1 MTAGDELYGLNLF
14 GEVVQP
20 KYSGPVAERFVVP
33 PFSVLDTRQGFWI
46 ERRRAWIAVG
56 IESEL
61 GRDPNAVPNGGN
73 RPPEQDGVY
82 MRHGQTA
89 QDARG
94 GRYGGRPRDPN
105 PRDYDFYRH
114 KEGKRSGD
122 NFAFRGGLGER
133 MEEKYGGSRGNVSGV
148 SIFDPVICELVYRWF
163 APAGGQVIDPFAGG
177 SVRGVVAG
185 LLGLGYWGCDL
196 SAAQVEAN
204 RRQWEHICPDADVRW
219 AVGDAVSLLDPG
231 PDEMPDVPDADLV
244 FSCPPYG
251 DLEVYSEDPRD
262 LSTMDY
268 PKFCDFYRRIIR
280 RACAYL
286 RPNRFACFV
295 VADYRDRSTGAYRG
309 FVGETVDAFRE
320 MGLSLYNEAILVNS
334 IGSLPVRITQQF
346 ERGRKLGKC
355 HQNVLVFVKGDWR
368 AATAAVKGAG
378 HEES

>member
-73 RPPEQDGVY
+73 RPPEQDGAY
-82 MRHGQTA
+82 MR
-89 QDARG
+89 
-94 GRYGGRPRDPN
+94 
-105 PRDYDFYRH
+105 
-114 KEGKRSGD
+114 KRSGD
-122 NFAFRGGLGER
+122 NFAFRGGLGDR

-148 SIFDPVICELVYRWF
+148 SIFDPVLCELVYRWF

-177 SVRGVVAG
+177 SVRGIVAG

-196 SAAQVEAN
+196 STAQVEAN
-204 RRQWEHICPDADVRW
+204 RRQWDHICPDTDVRW

-251 DLEVYSEDPRD
+251 DLEVYSDDPRD

-268 PKFCDFYRRIIR
+268 PKFCAFYRRIIR

-320 MGLSLYNEAILVNS
+320 MGLALYNEAILVNS